1 MEAAAASSDSP
12 ANGRKPPPSAVRWM
26 KPDVRPKLAEL
37 MGAKAEPADVA
48 AFQKGCYDAERLA
61 IERGEHG
68 PQALWREI
76 SKRVLHPFKHPL
88 ALHQW
93 VAGFVFDAAVW
104 DVATLGP
111 APLWTPT
118 ADACADTNLA
128 RFMRDFSRHLKAEGL
143 ACPEWERGCTGDP
156 AADWPLLQRV
166 SYDHPTLF
174 WPLVLEKLG
183 IHFETPP
190 TRVLDAPA
198 NAWLPGARLNIAE
211 SCFAKRDPEMDAVV
225 YADPGGAVRRLSRGE
240 LRAKCVEVMNAL
252 RAAGFAPGDRVAI
265 DMAMHL
271 ESVCIYLGLV
281 LAGCVA
287 VSIAES
293 FSAGEI
299 ASRVRISE
307 AKAIFAS
314 EHVHARIVEGGVKR
328 CIVVPPGAHDGG
340 ALATTTNL
348 ADGGDGHQAWA
359 DFMRAGKL
367 WAKQHGNCATHVCA
381 SDDISN
387 ILFSSGTTGDPKAIP
402 WSHVTPIRC
411 GSDAFAHHDIRE
423 RDVVCWPT
431 NLGWMMGPWLLYA
444 ALLNGAAV
452 ALFHG
457 SPTDRLFPKFVEQA
471 RVTMLGLVRRRPAPP
486 APARLVR
493 RRRPRPAAAASPQV
507 PTMVNAWRL
516 SKTVEGSDW
525 GRIRCFSSSGEASS
539 PEAYH
544 WLMATGGYASR
555 RVSDTARAAG
565 RPGSHLLSPAPP
577 PSLYRYKPVI
587 EYCGGTEIGGGF
599 LTGTMLQPCAPST
612 FTTPSIGARICLLH
626 DDGSRSEGH
635 TAPPGKGELALHPPM
650 LGTST
655 RLLNRDHDEC
665 YYAGMPSAPGPV
677 GVNGGA
683 PITLRRHGDAM
694 ERLPS
699 GAYRAHGRI
708 DDTMN
713 LNGVKVS
720 SAELEAACNRAH
732 DAVLETA
739 AVGVPP
745 PGGGPEKLHV
755 FVVLK
760 KGQEAPP
767 LNKLKILFNKAMA
780 QALGPGYYT
789 EGVHAVDSLP
799 RTASNKV
806 MRRVLRDNLEK
817 A

>member
-486 APARLVR
+486 ARALAAPAR
-493 RRRPRPAAAASPQV
+493 RRRPRPAAAAQV

-565 RPGSHLLSPAPP
+565 RPGSHFLRPAPH
-577 PSLYRYKPVI
+577 PSPS
-587 EYCGGTEIGGGF
+587 
-599 LTGTMLQPCAPST
+599 TGTSP
-612 FTTPSIGARICLLH
+612 
-626 DDGSRSEGH
+626 
-635 TAPPGKGELALHPPM
+635 
-650 LGTST
+650 
-655 RLLNRDHDEC
+655 
-665 YYAGMPSAPGPV
+665 
-677 GVNGGA
+677 
-683 PITLRRHGDAM
+683 
-694 ERLPS
+694 
-699 GAYRAHGRI
+699 
-708 DDTMN
+708 
-713 LNGVKVS
+713 
-720 SAELEAACNRAH
+720 
-732 DAVLETA
+732 
-739 AVGVPP
+739 
-745 PGGGPEKLHV
+745 
-755 FVVLK
+755 
-760 KGQEAPP
+760 
-767 LNKLKILFNKAMA
+767 
-780 QALGPGYYT
+780 
-789 EGVHAVDSLP
+789 
-799 RTASNKV
+799 
-806 MRRVLRDNLEK
+806 
-817 A
+817 

>member
-1 MEAAAASSDSP
+1 
-12 ANGRKPPPSAVRWM
+12 
-26 KPDVRPKLAEL
+26 
-37 MGAKAEPADVA
+37 
-48 AFQKGCYDAERLA
+48 
-61 IERGEHG
+61 
-68 PQALWREI
+68 
-76 SKRVLHPFKHPL
+76 
-88 ALHQW
+88 
-93 VAGFVFDAAVW
+93 
-104 DVATLGP
+104 
-111 APLWTPT
+111 
-118 ADACADTNLA
+118 
-128 RFMRDFSRHLKAEGL
+128 
-143 ACPEWERGCTGDP
+143 
-156 AADWPLLQRV
+156 
-166 SYDHPTLF
+166 
-174 WPLVLEKLG
+174 
-183 IHFETPP
+183 
-190 TRVLDAPA
+190 
-198 NAWLPGARLNIAE
+198 
-211 SCFAKRDPEMDAVV
+211 MDAVV

-486 APARLVR
+486 ARALAAPARLVR
-493 RRRPRPAAAASPQV
+493 RRRPRPAAAQV

-565 RPGSHLLSPAPP
+565 RPGSHFLRPAPH
-577 PSLYRYKPVI
+577 PSPS
-587 EYCGGTEIGGGF
+587 
-599 LTGTMLQPCAPST
+599 TGTSP
-612 FTTPSIGARICLLH
+612 
-626 DDGSRSEGH
+626 
-635 TAPPGKGELALHPPM
+635 
-650 LGTST
+650 
-655 RLLNRDHDEC
+655 
-665 YYAGMPSAPGPV
+665 
-677 GVNGGA
+677 
-683 PITLRRHGDAM
+683 
-694 ERLPS
+694 
-699 GAYRAHGRI
+699 
-708 DDTMN
+708 
-713 LNGVKVS
+713 
-720 SAELEAACNRAH
+720 
-732 DAVLETA
+732 
-739 AVGVPP
+739 
-745 PGGGPEKLHV
+745 
-755 FVVLK
+755 
-760 KGQEAPP
+760 
-767 LNKLKILFNKAMA
+767 
-780 QALGPGYYT
+780 
-789 EGVHAVDSLP
+789 
-799 RTASNKV
+799 
-806 MRRVLRDNLEK
+806 
-817 A
+817 

>member
-486 APARLVR
+486 RPRARRARASRAPSPTAP
-493 RRRPRPAAAASPQV
+493 RRRPGADDGERVAAVEDGRRVGLGADPLLLVVGRGVEPRGVPLADGDGRVRIATRLGHGAGGRQTHGSHFSRPAPHPSP
-507 PTMVNAWRL
+507 
-516 SKTVEGSDW
+516 S
-525 GRIRCFSSSGEASS
+525 
-539 PEAYH
+539 
-544 WLMATGGYASR
+544 
-555 RVSDTARAAG
+555 
-565 RPGSHLLSPAPP
+565 
-577 PSLYRYKPVI
+577 
-587 EYCGGTEIGGGF
+587 
-599 LTGTMLQPCAPST
+599 TGTSP
-612 FTTPSIGARICLLH
+612 
-626 DDGSRSEGH
+626 
-635 TAPPGKGELALHPPM
+635 
-650 LGTST
+650 
-655 RLLNRDHDEC
+655 
-665 YYAGMPSAPGPV
+665 
-677 GVNGGA
+677 
-683 PITLRRHGDAM
+683 
-694 ERLPS
+694 
-699 GAYRAHGRI
+699 
-708 DDTMN
+708 
-713 LNGVKVS
+713 
-720 SAELEAACNRAH
+720 
-732 DAVLETA
+732 
-739 AVGVPP
+739 
-745 PGGGPEKLHV
+745 
-755 FVVLK
+755 
-760 KGQEAPP
+760 
-767 LNKLKILFNKAMA
+767 
-780 QALGPGYYT
+780 
-789 EGVHAVDSLP
+789 
-799 RTASNKV
+799 
-806 MRRVLRDNLEK
+806 
-817 A
+817 